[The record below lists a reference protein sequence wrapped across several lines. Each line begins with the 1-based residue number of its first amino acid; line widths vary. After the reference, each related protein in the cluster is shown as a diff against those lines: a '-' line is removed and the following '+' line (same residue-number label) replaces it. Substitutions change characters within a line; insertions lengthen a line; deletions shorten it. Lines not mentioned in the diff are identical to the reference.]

1 MPKRKS
7 GTQPP
12 QQPKLIHLG
21 TRIETVFAV
30 QDDEGNVINTLPVRV
45 EIGIF
50 NESSFTEAFNKI
62 AEQKKKIIEQA
73 TNQ

>member
-1 MPKRKS
+1 MPNRKKNI
-7 GTQPP
+7 QPAP
-12 QQPKLIHLG
+12 QPKLLHLG
-21 TRIETVFAV
+21 TRIETTFAV
-30 QDDEGNVINTLPVRV
+30 QDDEGNLINTVPVRA

-62 AEQKKKIIEQA
+62 AEQKKKIIEQ